1 MTRMQI
7 LKEALGKDAIDW
19 LNSHE
24 SLSNDFM
31 ELAKSDEGFAEE
43 LLDLYGAQPSS
54 LKSFV
59 QLSRSNSKEFD
70 KVKTSINKTVTKLA
84 DVARAV
90 ALQLCTNNMGMKEDS
105 KITKAVAKA
114 LEDVLVDVA
123 NDEAEIKAIQKDLN
137 DKSKKCKIAQYTDK
151 VTATDL
157 LESYTG
163 KTREFLFQAYDIYL
177 TFGHNVI
184 GKGEIVFALVAA
196 NATLCNHTSK
206 NNKSDVYVGNR
217 PVEIKANNGSLSGS
231 GAKNFHTDA
240 KVIREALKAIPEIT
254 QNISTLRG
262 TWLFSDFPKELAG
275 TASQGLSPFSQKA
288 YKIVWSK
295 LANFLYNVQNANG
308 DTFLRDST
316 KHTIECILLWVYTQI
331 YANNFP
337 SGLDGTIS
345 KLCRLS
351 SGILYNSAKV
361 KIADEDISRLLAYDT
376 AIKSIVYLM
385 SIAGSDEIETNKD
398 IAPYLVLCN
407 KLSDKIIMYV
417 IDYGVGDAIEDVA
430 KRWSELVIAGKL
442 RPQARNSASRGAA
455 NSVAV
460 KEELQEALD
469 STIEEFCRLLDLDP
483 SYVSACEQ
491 IRENVYEITVE
502 IDDFN
507 KSYIF
512 NPITGNLREL

>member
-1 MTRMQI
+1 MNRMQV

-19 LNSHE
+19 LSSNE
-24 SLSNDFM
+24 SLSNDFID
-31 ELAKSDEGFAEE
+31 LAKSDKEFARK
-43 LLDLYGAQPSS
+43 LLDLYDAQPSS

-59 QLSRSNSKEFD
+59 QLSRSDSKEFD
-70 KVKTSINKTVTKLA
+70 KVKTKINKTVTKLS

-90 ALQLCTNNMGMKEDS
+90 ALQLCTNNMGMKEGS

-123 NDEAEIKAIQKDLN
+123 DDEAEIKAIQKDLN

-157 LESYTG
+157 LESYTD
-163 KTREFLFQAYDIYL
+163 KTRKFLFQAYDIYL

-231 GAKNFHTDA
+231 GAKNFSTSTKTIQA
-240 KVIREALKAIPEIT
+240 ALQSIPEIT
-254 QNISTLRG
+254 QNITVLKKS
-262 TWLFSDFPKELAG
+262 WLYKDFPKELVG
-275 TASQGLSPFSQKA
+275 TVDEGLSPFSQKA
-288 YKIVWSK
+288 YKTVWSK
-295 LANFLYNVQNANG
+295 LADFLYNVKDESGNA
-308 DTFLRDST
+308 FLQRSA
-316 KHTIECILLWVYTQI
+316 KHIIKCILVWVYTQI

-337 SGLDGTIS
+337 SGLEETVS
-345 KLCRLS
+345 KICGLS
-351 SGILYNSAKV
+351 SNILSCSV
-361 KIADEDISRLLAYDT
+361 RGKIAKEDIRRLLAYDT

-385 SIAGSDEIETNKD
+385 SVAGSDD
-398 IAPYLVLCN
+398 IDVNEDTAPYLVLCN

-417 IDYGVGDAIEDVA
+417 IDYGVGNIGNVA
-430 KRWSELVIAGKL
+430 ERWSELVIAGKL
-442 RPQARNSASRGAA
+442 KPQARNSASRGAA

-460 KEELQEALD
+460 KEELQEALN
-469 STIEEFCRLLDLDP
+469 STTEEFCRLLDLDP

-491 IRENVYEITVE
+491 VGDNVYKITVE

>member
-1 MTRMQI
+1 MTRMQV

-31 ELAKSDEGFAEE
+31 ELAKSDEGFAKE
-43 LLDLYGAQPSS
+43 LLKLYDAQPSS

-59 QLSRSNSKEFD
+59 QLSRSDSEEFD
-70 KVKTSINKTVTKLA
+70 KVKAKINKTVTKLS

-90 ALQLCTNNMGMKEDS
+90 ALQLCTNNIGMKEGS

-123 NDEAEIKAIQKDLN
+123 DDEAEIKAIQKDLN

-163 KTREFLFQAYDIYL
+163 KTREFLFQVYDIYL

-231 GAKNFHTDA
+231 GAKNFHT
-240 KVIREALKAIPEIT
+240 KVETVLAALKNIPEIT
-254 QNISTLRG
+254 QNITALKRS
-262 TWLFSDFPKELAG
+262 WLFSDFPKELVG
-275 TASQGLSPFSQKA
+275 TADEGLSPFSQKA
-288 YKIVWSK
+288 YKTVWSK
-295 LANFLYNVQNANG
+295 LANFLCNVKDANG
-308 DTFLRDST
+308 NTFLQRSA
-316 KHTIECILLWVYTQI
+316 KHIISCILQWVYTQI
-331 YANNFP
+331 YVNNFP
-337 SGLDGTIS
+337 SGLDGTVSDI
-345 KLCRLS
+345 CDLS
-351 SGILYNSAKV
+351 SGILFHSAKA
-361 KIADEDISRLLAYDT
+361 KIADEDIRRLLAYDT

-385 SIAGSDEIETNKD
+385 SVAGSDEIDTNED
-398 IAPYLVLCN
+398 TAPYLVLCN

-417 IDYGVGDAIEDVA
+417 IDYGAGAIEDVA
-430 KRWSELVIAGKL
+430 KRWSDLVIAGKL
-442 RPQARNSASRGAA
+442 KPQARNSASRGAA

-469 STIEEFCRLLDLDP
+469 NTTEEFCRLLDLDP

-491 IRENVYEITVE
+491 IRDNVYEITVE

>member
-59 QLSRSNSKEFD
+59 QLSRSDSEEFD
-70 KVKTSINKTVTKLA
+70 KVKTRINKTVTKLS

-123 NDEAEIKAIQKDLN
+123 DDEVEIKAIQKDLN

-151 VTATDL
+151 ATATDL

-231 GAKNFHTDA
+231 GAKNFDT
-240 KVIREALKAIPEIT
+240 KIETVQKALQSIPEIT
-254 QNISTLRG
+254 QNITVLKKS
-262 TWLFSDFPKELAG
+262 WLYKDFPKELVG
-275 TASQGLSPFSQKA
+275 TVDEGLSPFSQKA
-288 YKIVWSK
+288 YKTVWSK

-308 DTFLRDST
+308 DTFLRAST
-316 KHTIECILLWVYTQI
+316 RHIIECILLWVYTQI

-337 SGLDGTIS
+337 SALEDAVRRI
-345 KLCRLS
+345 CVLS
-351 SGILYNSAKV
+351 SNILFCSV
-361 KIADEDISRLLAYDT
+361 RDKIAKEDIRRLLAYDT

-385 SIAGSDEIETNKD
+385 SVARSDNIDVNKD
-398 IAPYLVLCN
+398 TAPYLVLCN

-417 IDYGVGDAIEDVA
+417 IDYGVGSKIEDVA

-442 RPQARNSASRGAA
+442 KPQARNSASRGAA

-460 KEELQEALD
+460 REELQEALD

-491 IRENVYEITVE
+491 IRDNVYEITVE

-512 NPITGNLREL
+512 NPITSNLREL

>member
-1 MTRMQI
+1 MTRMQV

-19 LNSHE
+19 LNSNE
-24 SLSNDFM
+24 SLSNDFID
-31 ELAKSDEGFAEE
+31 LAKSDKEFAKE
-43 LLDLYGAQPSS
+43 LLKLYDAQPSS

-59 QLSRSNSKEFD
+59 QLSRSDSEEFD
-70 KVKTSINKTVTKLA
+70 KVKTKINKTVTKLS

-90 ALQLCTNNMGMKEDS
+90 ALQLCTNNMGMKEGS

-123 NDEAEIKAIQKDLN
+123 DDEAEIKAIQKDLN
-137 DKSKKCKIAQYTDK
+137 DKSKKCKIAQYTDT

-231 GAKNFHTDA
+231 GARNFHTDV
-240 KVIREALKAIPEIT
+240 KTIRKALQSVPEIT
-254 QNISTLRG
+254 QNITTLRG
-262 TWLFSDFPKELAG
+262 TWLFRDFPGELVG
-275 TASQGLSPFSQKA
+275 TAGQGLSPFSQKA
-288 YKIVWSK
+288 YKTVWSK
-295 LANFLYNVQNANG
+295 LADFLYNVKDANG
-308 DTFLRDST
+308 NTFLRNST
-316 KHTIECILLWVYTQI
+316 KHIIECILLWVYTQI
-331 YANNFP
+331 YANSFP
-337 SGLDGTIS
+337 FGLEETIS
-345 KLCRLS
+345 KLCKLS
-351 SGILYNSAKV
+351 SGILYSSV
-361 KIADEDISRLLAYDT
+361 KGETADADISRLLAYDT
-376 AIKSIVYLM
+376 AIKSIVYLI
-385 SIAGSDEIETNKD
+385 SVAGSDDIDTNED
-398 IAPYLVLCN
+398 TAPYLVLCN

-417 IDYGVGDAIEDVA
+417 IDYGAGAIEDVA
-430 KRWSELVIAGKL
+430 KRWSDLVIAGKL
-442 RPQARNSASRGAA
+442 KPQARNSASRGAA

-483 SYVSACEQ
+483 SYISACEQ
-491 IRENVYEITVE
+491 IRDNVYEITVE

-512 NPITGNLREL
+512 NPITDNLREL